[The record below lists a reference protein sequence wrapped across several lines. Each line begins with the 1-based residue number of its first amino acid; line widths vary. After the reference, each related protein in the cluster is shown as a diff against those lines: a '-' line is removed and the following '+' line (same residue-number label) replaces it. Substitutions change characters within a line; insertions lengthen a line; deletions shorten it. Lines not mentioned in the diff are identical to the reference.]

1 MWLIAVKGIFAALI
15 NHWKATLVII
25 GILVILGC
33 AWYIHHLDG
42 KLTAANQTIST
53 LEKDNAQFAKDEKIY
68 QAEIAEQNASI
79 TKYKEAAVA
88 AQAELN
94 GAISAAKQTEAQY
107 DAEIVKL
114 KKQKLPSAAN
124 DVLNQMLKDA
134 TGGSGK

>member
-1 MWLIAVKGIFAALI
+1 MWLIAVKRIFAALI
-15 NHWKATLVII
+15 NHWKTALFII
-25 GILVILGC
+25 DILVILGC
-33 AWYIHHLDG
+33 ALYIHHLDG